1 MGLFG
6 KKKDFWDEVEE
17 KSSGQTP
24 YSAEEEELYEADDV
38 YEDDGKFHP
47 TKSKG
52 VKIFF
57 RLLMLVSTVVAVLA
71 GTIFLAHAGSGSSA
85 EKSDY
90 FKSRFFAEAYNE
102 DMNDLFSILTEMEK
116 TSTDVSKVSESSKK
130 EMTALYL
137 PEAGNLAYAIYDGSG
152 REVLTSGAD
161 AVPKIEASHNFVKLD
176 TTNGRFNI
184 STGVVNNGF
193 DQTGWKKKMQSLQGE
208 YTLYAAVDDNLAVS
222 GDIISDY
229 YDLFAKTAAYSQTAM
244 IVMIA
249 ALIIFLISLIF
260 NIVATGNVRGYNGI
274 KLSIFDR
281 VPTEIAVMIM
291 IALSAAAI
299 IGFRY
304 ANSAFDGNKR
314 TLICGAAL
322 LLAYIF
328 IVRAYFSIVRRV
340 KAGRFTR
347 NMIFYRIFYVIG
359 LLPSILKVIVMLIA
373 LVVIN
378 GAMIVAMFSLDS
390 FTINN
395 IPLVYVIVP
404 FLFVMEIIS
413 FIAWIIRGSGEED
426 DDDDEEE
433 DERPVKRQVPVQ
445 VPVTEEKP
453 AQPAPVMPV
462 EEDDQPVFEEVPAMD
477 TKPSVMG
484 ETIIAAPIVEEAPAE
499 EVEVPV
505 QFTEAE
511 AETETTEDT
520 FDDPVLSEA
529 VVAEI
534 QKAEEEAPAEPEAET
549 AEKTEMLPADEIETQ
564 LTAPAAADTATAFD
578 FVQLN
583 KDIRKLHRA
592 NLRTRGIAVTMR
604 VPENPVILEMNKEDM
619 WKVISAIYDNL
630 ERFTENDSR
639 VYVEM
644 YVKDGKVIYLVKNA
658 VKADDIEAACE
669 AVKDPAKL
677 TGGLETAKAIIE
689 KNNGRLVVAMDEGSN
704 IFKTGIMISV
714 SQN

>member
-24 YSAEEEELYEADDV
+24 YSAEEEDTYDAEDV

-57 RLLMLVSTVVAVLA
+57 RLLMLVSTVIAVIS
-71 GTIFLAHAGSGSSA
+71 GIVFFAHAGTGSSA
-85 EKSDY
+85 KKSDY

-102 DMNDLFSILTEMEK
+102 DMSHLFSILAEMEK

-130 EMTALYL
+130 EMTNLYL
-137 PEAGNLAYAIYDGSG
+137 PQAGNLAYAIYDGSG
-152 REVLTSGAD
+152 REILTSGAD
-161 AVPKIEASHNFVKLD
+161 AVQRIEASHNFVKLD
-176 TTNGRFNI
+176 TTDGRFNI
-184 STGVVNNGF
+184 STGVVNNSF

-208 YTLYAAVDDNLAVS
+208 YTLYAAVDDDLGVS
-222 GDIISDY
+222 GDIISNY
-229 YDLFAKTAAYSQTAM
+229 YDQFTKTAPYAQTAM

-249 ALIIFLISLIF
+249 AMIVFVISLIF
-260 NIVATGNVRGYNGI
+260 SIVATGNVYDYNGV
-274 KLSIFDR
+274 KLTLFDK

-291 IALSAAAI
+291 VALCAVAI
-299 IGFRY
+299 ICFRH
-304 ANSAFDGNKR
+304 ASSAYDGSKR
-314 TLICGAAL
+314 VLFSSAAL

-359 LLPSILKVIVMLIA
+359 LLPSVLRVIVMLIA

-378 GAMIVAMFSLDS
+378 GAMIFAMFNLDS
-390 FTINN
+390 FTIYNM
-395 IPLVYVIVP
+395 PLVYMIIP

-413 FIAWIIRGSGEED
+413 FIAWIIRGSDEDEEDEDEED
-426 DDDDEEE
+426 DEASEKRPASEQMAIADE
-433 DERPVKRQVPVQ
+433 K
-445 VPVTEEKP
+445 TI
-453 AQPAPVMPV
+453 QPAVTPTAADV
-462 EEDDQPVFEEVPAMD
+462 QTVFEKMPAMD
-477 TKPSVMG
+477 TKPSVLG
-484 ETIIAAPIVEEAPAE
+484 ETIVAGPIIKDTPAQEAE
-499 EVEVPV
+499 IPV
-505 QFTEAE
+505 QFA
-511 AETETTEDT
+511 AETAPKVSTDT
-520 FDDPVLSEA
+520 FDEPVLGEA

-534 QKAEEEAPAEPEAET
+534 EKAAEETSAEAVDASD
-549 AEKTEMLPADEIETQ
+549 KTEMLPADEIETQ
-564 LTAPAAADTATAFD
+564 LTTSGAHDSATTFD

-630 ERFTENDSR
+630 EKFTENDSR

-658 VKADDIEAACE
+658 VKADDIDAACE
-669 AVKDPAKL
+669 AVKDPANIA
-677 TGGLETAKAIIE
+677 GGLGTAKAIIE

>member
-57 RLLMLVSTVVAVLA
+57 RLLMLVSTVVAVIA
-71 GTIFLAHAGSGSSA
+71 GGIFLAHAGSGNSA

-130 EMTALYL
+130 EMTSLYL

-161 AVPKIEASHNFVKLD
+161 AVPRIEASHNFVKLD

-208 YTLYAAVDDNLAVS
+208 YTVYAAVDDGLPVS
-222 GDIISDY
+222 GDIISNY

-260 NIVATGNVRGYNGI
+260 NIVATGNVRGYNGV

-314 TLICGAAL
+314 TLICLAAL

-359 LLPSILKVIVMLIA
+359 LLPSILKVLVMLIA

-378 GAMIVAMFSLDS
+378 GAMIVAMFNLDS

-395 IPLVYVIVP
+395 IPLVYIIVP

-413 FIAWIIRGSGEED
+413 FIAWIIRGSGEDDED
-426 DDDDEEE
+426 DDEDEEE
-433 DERPVKRQVPVQ
+433 EMPVRRQVPVQ
-445 VPVTEEKP
+445 VPVTEEKA
-453 AQPAPVMPV
+453 AQPEAVKMV
-462 EEDDQPVFEEVPAMD
+462 EENDQPVFEEVPAMD

-484 ETIIAAPIVEEAPAE
+484 ETIIAAPIVEEVPAE
-499 EVEVPV
+499 ETEAPV
-505 QFTEAE
+505 QFADAV
-511 AETETTEDT
+511 AETEPTEDT
-520 FDDPVLSEA
+520 FDDPVLGEA

-534 QKAEEEAPAEPEAET
+534 QKAEEEAPAEVVEP

-564 LTAPAAADTATAFD
+564 LAAPAAADSATAFD

-604 VPENPVILEMNKEDM
+604 VPENPVIIEMNKEDM

-658 VKADDIEAACE
+658 VKADDIDAACE

-677 TGGLETAKAIIE
+677 AGDLGTAKEIIE
-689 KNNGRLVVAMDEGSN
+689 KNKGRLVVAMDEGSN
-704 IFKTGIMISV
+704 IFKTGIMIGV
-714 SQN
+714 SQD